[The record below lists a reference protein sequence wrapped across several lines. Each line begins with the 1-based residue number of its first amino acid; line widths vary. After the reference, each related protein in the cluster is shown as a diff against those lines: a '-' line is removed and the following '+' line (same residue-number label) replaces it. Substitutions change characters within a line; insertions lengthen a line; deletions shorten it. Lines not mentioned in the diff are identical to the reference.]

1 MILGKIFR
9 KLMAPLSWLVSKF
22 YNRRSKVKF
31 NNIREFNMSRTSDTY
46 RYIIENIKNELQVT
60 ILTGIRSGQFKISES
75 EFDRLNS
82 VISSVIDTQGANGFE
97 KISNSFNKDVDDVKK
112 AEKKTKKK

>member
-1 MILGKIFR
+1 
-9 KLMAPLSWLVSKF
+9 
-22 YNRRSKVKF
+22 
-31 NNIREFNMSRTSDTY
+31 MSRTSDTY

-60 ILTGIRSGQFKISES
+60 ILTGIRSGQFKIDES

-82 VISSVIDTQGANGFE
+82 VISSVIDTQGATGFE
-97 KISNSFNKDVDDVKK
+97 KINNSFNKDVDDVKK